1 MSEIKNKEDFLNSLK
16 ELSKNTDNWENLK
29 TKEFIEALISYSED
43 IDGYYKNTNQ
53 NTDSEKASW
62 KLFSD
67 IIHGATIYE

>member
-67 IIHGATIYE
+67 IIYGATIYE